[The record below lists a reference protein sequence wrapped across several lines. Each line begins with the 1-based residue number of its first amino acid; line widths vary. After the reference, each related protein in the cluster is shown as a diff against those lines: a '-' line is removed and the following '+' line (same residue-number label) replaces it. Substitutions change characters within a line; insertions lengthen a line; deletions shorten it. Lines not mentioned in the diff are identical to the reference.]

1 MKIILKEDVQNLGHR
16 DDVVEVKNGYALNY
30 LIPQGFA
37 IMATPSALKVHSE
50 NMKQRAHKEAKL
62 RADAEALA
70 AKLEGLQVTVAT
82 KVSSTGKVFGSVNNI
97 QVAEALAAKG
107 YEIYATEGTA
117 RFLNDNGVPAIAVH
131 WPDEHTSAENNV
143 LKMIAAHKFDLIVNI
158 PKDHTRRELT
168 NGYRIRRDAIDH
180 NIPLMTNA
188 RLAKAFIEAFCQLD
202 WHDIQIK
209 SWQEYK

>member
-82 KVSSTGKVFGSVNNI
+82 KVSSTGKVFGSVKLPHERLLVSAFI
-97 QVAEALAAKG
+97 VFFVFDCVLSASAALRMNERAQGVSPSNRIEQFLDTHYPDEKMN
-107 YEIYATEGTA
+107 EIYANSKPVE
-117 RFLNDNGVPAIAVH
+117 
-131 WPDEHTSAENNV
+131 
-143 LKMIAAHKFDLIVNI
+143 K
-158 PKDHTRRELT
+158 
-168 NGYRIRRDAIDH
+168 
-180 NIPLMTNA
+180 
-188 RLAKAFIEAFCQLD
+188 
-202 WHDIQIK
+202 
-209 SWQEYK
+209 